1 MGCDKFC
8 FSYRDVT
15 DEALE
20 KALHKNEVETSSK
33 NHLYIDYK
41 MRGLGSH
48 SCGPEPE
55 KEFEFLPHR
64 FDFAFVMG
72 ACLNTEELLM
82 LKRMSYGVATKAYS
96 DEYQKQD
103 EGELQ
108 LL

>member
-1 MGCDKFC
+1 
-8 FSYRDVT
+8 
-15 DEALE
+15 
-20 KALHKNEVETSSK
+20 
-33 NHLYIDYK
+33 

-55 KEFEFLPHR
+55 KEFEFLPHG

-72 ACLNTEELLM
+72 ADLNTKELLK

-96 DEYQKQD
+96 HEYQKQD